1 MSDDRDPLSGVVVA
15 GRFQIERRIGSG
27 GMGNIYRALQID
39 MKRHV
44 AIKML
49 HPEISDDPEVKGRF
63 ERELRATTRVEH
75 PNSIRVYEYGEHEGR
90 LFLAMELVDGEPL
103 ENAIQAGAPFAPD
116 RTCFIGG
123 QIAQA
128 LAAAHAEKI
137 VHRDLKPENVM
148 LVKKYAQPDVVKVLD
163 FGLARLTGEED
174 ENGDQA
180 ALTQMGVRVGT
191 PNYMSPEYI
200 GFFQFDHRSDLYA
213 LGVILYEMC
222 TGQVPFMGRPY
233 EVLDKAVNQKPTP
246 PRQLTPNTSPAFL
259 SDLIVR
265 LLEKDPNK
273 RPQSAMEVFH
283 TLDRGRAG
291 LISQPNEN
299 VAGAAAELRRA
310 NDPAPVVAPVTS
322 SAAKTSAALAKARAN
337 RTMTPPPEGPPTLV
351 PEAVLPTLE
360 FPTLNADVVPPTS
373 VGRKTKPAIAAHPV
387 HRATTIPLDEPGK
400 GFAKWPFAIA
410 GCVVL
415 VLVMVALG
423 FVATVVLADVF
434 AGGMPRG

>member
-39 MKRHV
+39 MKRPV

-63 ERELRATTRVEH
+63 ERELRATTRIEH

-103 ENAIQAGAPFAPD
+103 ENAIQASAPFAPD

-148 LVKKYAQPDVVKVLD
+148 LVKKYDQPDVVKVLD
-163 FGLARLTGEED
+163 FGLARLTGEE
-174 ENGDQA
+174 EESGDHA
-180 ALTQMGVRVGT
+180 VLTQMGVRVGT
-191 PNYMSPEYI
+191 PNYMAPEYI

-222 TGQVPFMGRPY
+222 TGQAPFMGRPY
-233 EVLDKAVNQKPTP
+233 EVLEKAVNEKPTP
-246 PRQLTPNTSPAFL
+246 PARLKPNTSPPFL
-259 SDLIVR
+259 SDLVMR

-273 RPQSAMEVFH
+273 RPQSAMEVYH

-299 VAGAAAELRRA
+299 VDAVAAELRRA
-310 NDPAPVVAPVTS
+310 KTPEVAAPHVTS
-322 SAAKTSAALAKARAN
+322 GAAGTSAALAKARAG
-337 RTMTPPPEGPPTLV
+337 RTLTPPPDGAPTLV
-351 PEAVLPTLE
+351 PDAALPTLE
-360 FPTLNADVVPPTS
+360 LLRPNADVATAKSPNRV
-373 VGRKTKPAIAAHPV
+373 KKPATAAHPV
-387 HRATTIPLDEPGK
+387 HRATTIPLDEPAK
-400 GFAKWPFAIA
+400 GFPKWPFAIV
-410 GCVVL
+410 GCVAI
-415 VLVMVALG
+415 VLVMIALG
-423 FVATVVLADVF
+423 FVATVLLADLL
-434 AGGMPRG
+434 AAGMPRG